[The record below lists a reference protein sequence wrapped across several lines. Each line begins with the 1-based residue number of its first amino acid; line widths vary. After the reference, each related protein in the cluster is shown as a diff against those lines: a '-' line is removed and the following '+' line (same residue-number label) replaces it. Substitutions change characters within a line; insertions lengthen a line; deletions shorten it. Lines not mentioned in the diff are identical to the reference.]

1 MAEKHPH
8 QGHRQRLRET
18 YLRAGLENLSDVN
31 RLELLLFYALP
42 RGDTNPLAHALLQ
55 DFGSLSAV
63 LDASVERLME
73 VEGVGRSTAALIRLV
88 SELNACAELEK
99 ARNRTQGILDTTGK
113 CADYL
118 LPCFFGLSAEVVYI
132 LCLDARCKL
141 LACRKLGEGN
151 VNAANVSVRKIVET
165 ALHYN
170 AASVV
175 LAHNHPAGLCRPS
188 EEDESTTLRIWRALD
203 AVNVQLVDHIVVSG
217 TEYYSMADRGFFES
231 FLR

>member
-1 MAEKHPH
+1 MAENQPH

-73 VEGVGRSTAALIRLV
+73 VDGVGRSTAALIRLV

>member
-8 QGHRQRLRET
+8 QGHRRRLRET

-42 RGDTNPLAHALLQ
+42 RQDTNPLAHALLQ

-73 VEGVGRSTAALIRLV
+73 VEGVGPNTAALIRLV
-88 SELNACAELEK
+88 SELNACAEQEK
-99 ARNRTQGILDTTGK
+99 AQNRSQGILDTTSK
-113 CADYL
+113 CAEYL
-118 LPCFFGLSAEVVYI
+118 LPCFFGLSAEVVYL

-141 LACRKLGEGN
+141 LACRKLGEGS
-151 VNAANVSVRKIVET
+151 VNAADVSVRKIVET
-165 ALHYN
+165 ALHHN

-188 EEDESTTLRIWRALD
+188 DEDENTTLRVWRALH
-203 AVNVQLVDHIVVSG
+203 AVNIQLVDHIVVSG
-217 TEYYSMADRGFFES
+217 TEYFSMADRGFFES

>member
-73 VEGVGRSTAALIRLV
+73 VDGVGRSTAALIRLV

-99 ARNRTQGILDTTGK
+99 ARNRSQGILDTTGK

-118 LPCFFGLSAEVVYI
+118 LPCFFGLSAEVVYV

-217 TEYYSMADRGFFES
+217 SDYCSMADAGFFES

>member
-73 VEGVGRSTAALIRLV
+73 VDGVGRSTAALIRLV
-88 SELNACAELEK
+88 SELNASAELEK
-99 ARNRTQGILDTTGK
+99 ARHRTQGILDTTGK
-113 CADYL
+113 CAAYL